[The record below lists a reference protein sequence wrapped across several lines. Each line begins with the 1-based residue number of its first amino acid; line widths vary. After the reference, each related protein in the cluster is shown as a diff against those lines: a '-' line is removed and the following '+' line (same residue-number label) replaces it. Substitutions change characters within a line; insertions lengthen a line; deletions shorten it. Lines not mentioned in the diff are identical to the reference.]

1 MRISF
6 ECDLKIFRILSITL
20 AAICI
25 TIMVGAV
32 SIMYLDYDYFKKKLE
47 TENNIKKINSTIT
60 YS

>member
-6 ECDLKIFRILSITL
+6 ECDLKIFRILSFTL
-20 AAICI
+20 SAICI